1 MSDKF
6 RDLDINGSLQISV
19 LAGMMEL
26 NGLAGYLTKK
36 KTHFRE
42 SSVHVRCHCHTAL
55 KEFTKGQLE
64 DSQISYLQLAQQAG
78 GNDNATTATH
88 VISQI
93 QYGAEATFSLTQRLE
108 EDDDDEHQV
117 NNRLNFCAGNLLKIL
132 SGNADIDARI
142 TEINDAN
149 EVDIRC
155 HFESDFQLPK
165 DVEYPT
171 TYVEAIEF
179 ARNFTQILFDSISKD
194 PSYDNQAL
202 GVPRF
207 VWLYPL
213 ALLKDGKSAP
223 LLKNEMSDS
232 LAYECVQQI
241 DDYCKVEG
249 KLAYMFNDP
258 LATKLNP
265 FHGKLQDFNQ
275 HFTTF
280 RVELQTKLRE
290 LVINIR
296 SGLDSENPFKQ
307 LLNDISGETF
317 TFNSNRL
324 HVWLDEKH
332 KELLEMR
339 KFHNQL
345 TAHEINVIERVALFP
360 CAETLQQQMTNPSV
374 NFGFE
379 LAFSSLAR
387 PEPFLDLIKNQI
399 LNTDVTIDD
408 RDNDLWY
415 KNNEII
421 KRIEKEI
428 GVIVRLIKSKW
439 SDLKFAFAITAPD
452 HYNQTVASESSIIV
466 HQQQKKT
473 YGWDAIQILCQ
484 HYPKDNII
492 DIVRLITDAEITE
505 YWNQLNF
512 LALCRYYDKE
522 NLIDMVRLFLERG
535 VDLINCKT
543 DDGWNALLLLCRYYK
558 NENLFDLARLL
569 LARGIDVNCKSN
581 GELNAL
587 HLVCRYYDKEN
598 LSEIVRLFI
607 ERGIDIHCQFNE
619 EWNAFLF
626 FCRNYQKDNLLG
638 IVRLFLTK
646 NIDVNCKTK
655 GGNNA
660 LLFLCR
666 YYDKKNLIEIIRLL
680 IEKGIDVNCKNNEG
694 WNALYLVCRY
704 YERENLFQI
713 VKLFLKRKIDVNCMN
728 SEGWNAL
735 HLVCRYYKKDN
746 LIDIVQLLLDKNIET
761 NCKTNSGC
769 NVLHN
774 VCRYYH
780 NRNLIEIVQLL
791 LDTGIF
797 VSFTNHEGWNALLN
811 VCRYYPNDN
820 LIDLVELFLERGVDV
835 NWANNEGWNALHLVC
850 RFYKQDNLI
859 DVVELLLDY
868 GIDINSKTKEGC
880 NALHFVCRRYYQKEN
895 LIEVV
900 QLLIDSGISVN
911 CKTNDGWNALHNVC
925 RYQQKKNMMDLV
937 PLLIQNKID
946 KNATTTG
953 GITGTARSILLS
965 RYKEENV
972 REILQILD
980 SK

>member
-1 MSDKF
+1 MN
-6 RDLDINGSLQISV
+6 IQ
-19 LAGMMEL
+19 
-26 NGLAGYLTKK
+26 
-36 KTHFRE
+36 
-42 SSVHVRCHCHTAL
+42 CH
-55 KEFTKGQLE
+55 
-64 DSQISYLQLAQQAG
+64 Y
-78 GNDNATTATH
+78 
-88 VISQI
+88 
-93 QYGAEATFSLTQRLE
+93 EA
-108 EDDDDEHQV
+108 
-117 NNRLNFCAGNLLKIL
+117 
-132 SGNADIDARI
+132 
-142 TEINDAN
+142 
-149 EVDIRC
+149 
-155 HFESDFQLPK
+155 DFQLSK
-165 DVEYPT
+165 DVKAPT
-171 TYVEAIEF
+171 TYREAIEF
-179 ARNFTQILFDSISKD
+179 ARNFPQILYHSIRKD
-194 PSYDNQAL
+194 TLAGNEPL
-202 GVPRF
+202 GVPVI

-213 ALLKDGKSAP
+213 TLEDGTSVP
-223 LLKNEMSDS
+223 VLPFNEMRDT
-232 LAYECVQQI
+232 LIYECVRQMEN
-241 DDYCKVEG
+241 YAEVEG
-249 KLAYMFNDP
+249 KLAYMLNDP
-258 LATKLNP
+258 LATRLNP
-265 FHGKLQDFNQ
+265 FHKKLQDFQQ
-275 HFTTF
+275 HFASF
-280 RVELQTKLRE
+280 LVNLRSKLRE
-290 LVINIR
+290 IVMEIR
-296 SGLDSENPFKQ
+296 KGFDSVDSFKQ
-307 LLNDISGETF
+307 LLNDISYETF
-317 TFNSNRL
+317 VFNSKRL
-324 HVWLDEKH
+324 SQWLEEKYN
-332 KELLEMR
+332 ELCAMQR
-339 KFHNQL
+339 FHHQL
-345 TAHEINVIERVALFP
+345 IAHEIGVTERVALFP
-360 CAETLQQQMTNPSV
+360 CAETLQEQMTKHSV

-379 LAFSSLAR
+379 LGFSSLAS
-387 PEPFLDLIKNQI
+387 PEPFLDLIKNQT
-399 LNTDVTIDD
+399 LNLDITNENLETTINDG
-408 RDNDLWY
+408 DLWY
-415 KNNEII
+415 KNNGIV

-428 GVIVRLIKSKW
+428 EVVARLIKSKL

-452 HYNQTVASESSIIV
+452 EYNQIVASESSIIV

-484 HYPKDNII
+484 HYPKGNII

-512 LALCRYYDKE
+512 LALCRFYEKE

-543 DDGWNALLLLCRYYK
+543 EDGWNALLLLCRYYK

-587 HLVCRYYDKEN
+587 HLVCRYYEKEN

-607 ERGIDIHCQFNE
+607 ERGIDINCQFNE

-646 NIDVNCKTK
+646 NVDINCKTK

-680 IEKGIDVNCKNNEG
+680 LEKGIDVNCKNNEG

-704 YERENLFQI
+704 YERDNLLQI
-713 VKLFLKRKIDVNCMN
+713 VKLFLKRGIDVNCMN

-735 HLVCRYYKKDN
+735 HLVCRYYKKEN
-746 LIDIVQLLLDKNIET
+746 LINIIKLLLDKNIET

-774 VCRYYH
+774 VCRYYP
-780 NRNLIEIVQLL
+780 NRNLIEIVQML

-797 VSFTNHEGWNALLN
+797 VSFTNNEGWNALLN

-820 LIDLVELFLERGVDV
+820 LIELVELFLERGVDV
-835 NWANNEGWNALHLVC
+835 NWVNNEGWNALHLVC

-859 DVVELLLDY
+859 DIVELLLDY
-868 GIDINSKTKEGC
+868 DIDINSKTKEGC
-880 NALHFVCRRYYQKEN
+880 NALHFVCRRHYQKEN
-895 LIEVV
+895 LVEVV

-911 CKTNDGWNALHNVC
+911 CKNNEGWNALHNVC

-937 PLLIQNKID
+937 PLLIQHKID

-953 GITGTARSILLS
+953 GIIGTARSILLG

-972 REILQILD
+972 QEILKILD
-980 SK
+980 SNVSF